1 VTTYRAMLRNA
12 WLLPLITLI
21 TIGAAALYTMHQPP
35 VYRAT
40 MKMVIGQ
47 GNSFFSPDT
56 ANATEALTQTVAALV
71 KSDVVASEVVN
82 QLQLDVTPT
91 VIINHLTVTSEPSA
105 AVLDISYDDSDPTRG
120 VRTLD
125 AVASVFTEQV
135 HDRLGSTTP
144 APGKA
149 PVSVTIFDPA
159 HAIPGKV
166 SPKPLV
172 NLAVAAALGLAL
184 GILVLTLLARLQ
196 RETVVAPIRRIDQE
210 SAASHS

>member
-1 VTTYRAMLRNA
+1 MTTYRAMLRNA

-40 MKMVIGQ
+40 LKLVVGQ
-47 GNSFFSPDT
+47 GNSFFQPDT
-56 ANATEALTQTVAALV
+56 ANSTEALTQTVAALV
-71 KSDVVASEVVN
+71 KSEVVATEVVN
-82 QLQLDVTPT
+82 QLQLDVSPT
-91 VIINHLTVTSEPSA
+91 LIINHLTVSSEPSA

-135 HDRLGSTTP
+135 HDRLGATMTAQAKP
-144 APGKA
+144 PLT
-149 PVSVTIFDPA
+149 VTIFDPA

-172 NLAVAAALGLAL
+172 NLGVAAALGLAL
-184 GILVLTLLARLQ
+184 SILVLTLLARLQ
-196 RETVVAPIRRIDQE
+196 RETAVAPIRRIGTE
-210 SAASHS
+210 SAASRS